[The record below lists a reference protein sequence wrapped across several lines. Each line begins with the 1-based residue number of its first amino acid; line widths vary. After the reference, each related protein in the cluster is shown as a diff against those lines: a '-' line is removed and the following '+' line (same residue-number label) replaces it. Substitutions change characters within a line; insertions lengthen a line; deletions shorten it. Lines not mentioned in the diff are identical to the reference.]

1 MHPARLR
8 IHPARPGG
16 GSRAPGA
23 GPSGRLAPRLPGG
36 PGGDT
41 GGRAPGLPRSF
52 HFKSTL
58 RKFAKLVSR
67 WLLRA
72 SREGV
77 AHQPAVAAD
86 LGGSRWLLRGLDRA
100 AWEAGRARGGTRAAL
115 PERDGPHCS
124 AETPAAGC
132 CLGGALGQ
140 RPQRPRS
147 PRPWPGPAPPPA
159 PPRIVRPLG
168 EPARRCAPG
177 GSLWRRGGAAAAG
190 AAGRAHSPAASP
202 PGLPWGQGR
211 RSRAGKGG
219 RSGVGGRLV
228 PWPPVRRWLH
238 SPGAESNRSPPPHPG
253 NADPWRPPPGLDRQ
267 GRVKGAEAPG
277 RGQLSSGG
285 CCLGGGGGGGYRFT
299 AICPRLKCLT
309 QRNFPG
315 LGYSIDD

>member
-1 MHPARLR
+1 MYEPGARAQSMHPARLR

-132 CLGGALGQ
+132 CLGG
-140 RPQRPRS
+140 S
-147 PRPWPGPAPPPA
+147 PILTTKKAAPISIPPTFLSTLLLFQN
-159 PPRIVRPLG
+159 RNHQPL
-168 EPARRCAPG
+168 
-177 GSLWRRGGAAAAG
+177 LLAG
-190 AAGRAHSPAASP
+190 
-202 PGLPWGQGR
+202 
-211 RSRAGKGG
+211 
-219 RSGVGGRLV
+219 
-228 PWPPVRRWLH
+228 
-238 SPGAESNRSPPPHPG
+238 
-253 NADPWRPPPGLDRQ
+253 
-267 GRVKGAEAPG
+267 
-277 RGQLSSGG
+277 
-285 CCLGGGGGGGYRFT
+285 
-299 AICPRLKCLT
+299 
-309 QRNFPG
+309 
-315 LGYSIDD
+315 